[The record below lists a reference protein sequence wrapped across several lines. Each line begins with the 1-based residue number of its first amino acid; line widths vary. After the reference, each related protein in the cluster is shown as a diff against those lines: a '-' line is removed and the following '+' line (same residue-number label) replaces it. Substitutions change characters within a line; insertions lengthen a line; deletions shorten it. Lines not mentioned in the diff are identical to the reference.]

1 MLSSKSSKT
10 NTGDRQP
17 TKAVLYISGPNRLGN
32 ELLANSL
39 KSNLSLTCS
48 CSLSEN
54 LSKIPER
61 SNDHKILIFYDFS
74 GFQQQEVGS
83 WLTTNLDCIKSGH
96 LVIGFNLD
104 PSIEIEH
111 LTIQYGLKGIIYN
124 DQPLEIFGRAA
135 EAVLNGEL
143 WYPRAILEALLI
155 PASAHPPS
163 CAGSS
168 SMLTKREWEV
178 LKLVSLGM
186 KNHEIAEKEFIS
198 PHTVKN
204 HAYNLFKK
212 IKVNNRFQAARWLHE
227 NG

>member
-1 MLSSKSSKT
+1 M
-10 NTGDRQP
+10 
-17 TKAVLYISGPNRLGN
+17 
-32 ELLANSL
+32 
-39 KSNLSLTCS
+39 
-48 CSLSEN
+48 
-54 LSKIPER
+54 PER
-61 SNDHKILIFYDFS
+61 SNDFKILIFYDFS
-74 GFQQQEVGS
+74 GFQQQEVGR
-83 WLTTNLDCIKSGH
+83 WLTANLDCIKSGH
-96 LVIGFNLD
+96 LVIGFNTD
-104 PSIEIEH
+104 PNIEIEH
-111 LTIQYGLKGIIYN
+111 LTIQYGLKGIIYH

-155 PASAHPPS
+155 PDFRHPPS
-163 CAGSS
+163 STGSS

-212 IKVNNRFQAARWLHE
+212 INVSNRFQAARWLHE